1 MMDKFVKT
9 LKTTKRRISQQLKVA
24 TGQAEMTRDA
34 EFDLAYRDFADL
46 ESNLKLLSSQC
57 VSIIH
62 NVDSWC
68 DTNRK
73 LADELLHFTMK
84 SEVDTED
91 MTEYRE
97 AINNLHIALQAE
109 YDYTRRAIICILRSH
124 IIVRIDGLLKQ
135 EFAAVEKVVK
145 TRKNILTDYDSHRA
159 KCSLYERR
167 GDSSNADRFRVKMEH
182 DSEMLREHSEYLQQ
196 RFAELVAVGGAL
208 LRQETAT
215 LVACEMYLLQCQ
227 NEAMATIASGFSG
240 SSVQQVLEGLAALA
254 ERIKDGED
262 VEREYVPPALALP
275 ALSCA
280 EPPVVTD
287 YPAVSRLQASS
298 QSSQVGSQTDKVDSQ
313 TDKVGSQ
320 TDKVGSQTDPVSS
333 QTDKANAQPM
343 TVQQPKGTSER
354 GPQMVRALY
363 SLDTAEEGELAF
375 KEGDC
380 IEVLREDP
388 SGWWEGRLN
397 GKTGRFPC
405 NYTQA
410 CLAVCCIRLPH
421 SPTI

>member
-1 MMDKFVKT
+1 M
-9 LKTTKRRISQQLKVA
+9 A

-97 AINNLHIALQAE
+97 AVNNLHIALQAE
-109 YDYTRRAIICILRSH
+109 YDYTRRAIICVLRSH

-135 EFAAVEKVVK
+135 EFAAAEKVVK

-167 GDSSNADRFRVKMEH
+167 GDSSNADRFRLKMEH
-182 DSEMLREHSEYLQQ
+182 DSEMLREHSEYLRK

-298 QSSQVGSQTDKVDSQ
+298 QSSQVDSQ
-313 TDKVGSQ
+313 TDKVGF
-320 TDKVGSQTDPVSS
+320 

-343 TVQQPKGTSER
+343 TAQQPKGTSEKE
-354 GPQMVRALY
+354 PQMVRALY
-363 SLDTAEEGELAF
+363 SLDTAVEGELAF

-410 CLAVCCIRLPH
+410 CLAVCYPILPQFEN
-421 SPTI
+421 SGTASETNTDTNPWERPPTDKCSCPVPR